1 MNINRGEIIA
11 IDKPLGMTSFGAL
24 ARVRGMLSRWSG
36 QRKVKI
42 GHAGTLDPLA
52 TGVLLLCTGKATKQI
67 EQLQLHD
74 KEYEATI
81 KLGSTTPSHDLEHEP
96 DRFFPTSHISREL
109 IEQALRQFVG
119 DIEQRPPSFSACKIN
134 GQRAYE
140 LKRNGEEVELKPKK
154 IHIERI
160 DILEFCPESM
170 TLRLRIECGKG
181 TYIRALARDLGEA
194 LGSGAHLTALRR
206 TRVGAYRADEAIPL
220 GEFGEWLKQQ
230 TLETEDMTIG

>member
-24 ARVRGMLSRWSG
+24 ARVRSALSRWMG
-36 QRKVKI
+36 QRKVKV

-81 KLGSTTPSHDLEHEP
+81 KLGATTPSHDLEHEP
-96 DRFFPTSHISREL
+96 DQFFPTEHITREM
-109 IEQALRQFVG
+109 IEATLQRFQG

-134 GQRAYE
+134 GERAYK
-140 LKRNGEEVELKPKK
+140 LKRKGEEVELKAKK

-160 DILEFCPESM
+160 DILDFSPEEM

-194 LGSGAHLTALRR
+194 LESGAHLTALRR
-206 TRVGAYRADEAIPL
+206 TRVGRYRASEAIPL
-220 GEFGEWLKQQ
+220 GQFDEWIKQQ
-230 TLETEDMTIG
+230 TLENDEQTT

>member
-67 EQLQLHD
+67 ERLQLGD
-74 KEYEATI
+74 KEYETTI
-81 KLGSTTPSHDLEHEP
+81 QLGSTTPSHDLEHEP
-96 DRFFPTSHISREL
+96 DRFFPTAHITREL
-109 IEQALRQFVG
+109 IEATLPRFVG

-134 GQRAYE
+134 GQRAYN
-140 LKRNGEEVELKPKK
+140 LKRSGEEVELKPKR

-160 DILEFCPESM
+160 ELLEFRPETM
-170 TLRLRIECGKG
+170 AMRLRIECGKG

-194 LGSGAHLTALRR
+194 LSSGAHLTALRR
-206 TRVGAYRADEAIPL
+206 TRVGQYRADEAIPL
-220 GEFGEWLKQQ
+220 GEFGQWLGQQ
-230 TLETEDMTIG
+230 TLETDEQTT

>member
-1 MNINRGEIIA
+1 MNINRGEIIV

-24 ARVRGMLSRWSG
+24 ARVRSALSRWMC

-52 TGVLLLCTGKATKQI
+52 TGVLLLCTGRATKQI

-74 KEYEATI
+74 KEYETTI
-81 KLGSTTPSHDLEHEP
+81 KLGATTPSHDLEHEP
-96 DRFFPTSHISREL
+96 DQFYPTEHITRPL
-109 IEQALRQFVG
+109 IEATLQRFVG

-134 GQRAYE
+134 GERAYK
-140 LKRNGEEVELKPKK
+140 LKRKGEDVELKAKQ

-160 DILEFCPESM
+160 DLIDFDPEQM
-170 TLRLRIECGKG
+170 TIRLRIECGKG

-206 TRVGAYRADEAIPL
+206 TRVGQYKASEAIPL
-220 GEFGEWLKQQ
+220 GQFDDWLSRQ
-230 TLETEDMTIG
+230 TLEIEEQTK